1 MASLCISCPWQA
13 GTRVFNTPNS
23 SFIFD
28 RRLRSITECAVFRAI
43 FFPAALVA
51 LGCFFGVTA
60 AAAAVAALVPR
71 RAEPLAMDFGVG
83 GAVGSS
89 GSFSR
94 GFIWMI
100 FRERVGGGG
109 REKSAVVPMDGG

>member
-1 MASLCISCPWQA
+1 M
-13 GTRVFNTPNS
+13 
-23 SFIFD
+23 
-28 RRLRSITECAVFRAI
+28 TECAVFRAI

-60 AAAAVAALVPR
+60 AADGAALVPR
-71 RAEPLAMDFGVG
+71 RAEPLAMDFGVD

-100 FRERVGGGG
+100 FRDRVGGGG
-109 REKSAVVPMDGG
+109 SEKSAVVPLDGG